1 MSEACHANTS
11 TFARRKVT
19 SASSYLSSRVEL
31 MVKAPPVPSLLTE
44 TFLVPG
50 GVALDFL
57 LPPVEL
63 SGTSS
68 TAALH
73 SEEVRLPER
82 VSEVSPAFFFFFP
95 PGVLAAGAGALAAA
109 AATTACWYSWSA
121 QISASFLSEEMVMIV
136 TGPGIF
142 RVLYA

>member
-1 MSEACHANTS
+1 MSDACRANTL

-31 MVKAPPVPSLLTE
+31 MVKAPPVPYSLTE

-57 LPPVEL
+57 FLSAEL

-68 TAALH
+68 TGALH
-73 SEEVRLPER
+73 SEEVRLPEW
-82 VSEVSPAFFFFFP
+82 VTEVSPVFFFFFP
-95 PGVLAAGAGALAAA
+95 PGVPAAGASALVAAA
-109 AATTACWYSWSA
+109 AASAC
-121 QISASFLSEEMVMIV
+121 
-136 TGPGIF
+136 
-142 RVLYA
+142 

>member
-1 MSEACHANTS
+1 MSEACHANTL
-11 TFARRKVT
+11 TFAHRKVT

-31 MVKAPPVPSLLTE
+31 MVKAPPVPSSLTE

-50 GVALDFL
+50 GVALGFL
-57 LPPVEL
+57 FPPVEL

-73 SEEVRLPER
+73 SEEERLPKW

-95 PGVLAAGAGALAAA
+95 PGFPAAGARALVAA
-109 AATTACWYSWSA
+109 
-121 QISASFLSEEMVMIV
+121 
-136 TGPGIF
+136 
-142 RVLYA
+142 